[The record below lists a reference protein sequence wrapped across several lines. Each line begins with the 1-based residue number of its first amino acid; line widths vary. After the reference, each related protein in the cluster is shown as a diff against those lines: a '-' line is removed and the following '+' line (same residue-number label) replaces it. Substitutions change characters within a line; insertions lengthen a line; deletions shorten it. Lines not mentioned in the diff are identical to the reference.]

1 VTRVLLTTV
10 DLNVD
15 GGVASYMRAVQPH
28 FTLPVEYLVVGERPG
43 PASERPGRV
52 RRLVSDYVRYWR
64 AVRGGRY
71 DLVHLNPS
79 LERKALLRDG
89 LLVLLAQLA
98 GVRVVVFFHGWV
110 PSCERAL
117 DRRMPQWLF
126 ARSFLRADSIVVLA
140 NAFADRLR
148 GWGYRGRID
157 VLATA
162 VEDRLFDVNPS
173 SNTSGLR
180 VLFLA
185 RLERDKGVFTAVEA
199 VRQLQERG
207 LDVRLTVAGDGPAEP
222 ELREQLGQLRHAQ
235 AIGYVRGQA
244 KLDALRESDVY
255 LFPTEYGEGMPISVL
270 EAMAAGLP
278 VVTRPVGGLADFFV
292 DGQMGYLSDSTDP
305 TVFADLINL
314 LFNVGLRKEIAAYN
328 SEYAREHF
336 TGLAAAA
343 ALEAIYS
350 II

>member
-1 VTRVLLTTV
+1 VTQVLLTTV

-15 GGVASYMRAVQPH
+15 GGVASYARAVRPH
-28 FTLPVEYLVVGERPG
+28 FTMPVEYFVVGERPG
-43 PASERPGRV
+43 RASDRPGLV
-52 RRLVSDYVRYWR
+52 RRMLSDYVRYWR

-71 DLVHLNPS
+71 HLVHLNPS

-89 LLVLLAQLA
+89 LLVLLARLA

-110 PSCERAL
+110 PSCEHAL
-117 DRRMPQWLF
+117 GRRVPGWLF
-126 ARSFLRADSIVVLA
+126 ARSFLRADAIVVLA
-140 NAFADRLR
+140 NSFADRLR

-162 VEDRLFDVNPS
+162 VEDPIFDVDPS

-199 VRQLQERG
+199 VRQLQQRG
-207 LDVRLTVAGDGPAEP
+207 LDVRLTVAGDGPAGP
-222 ELREQLGQLRHAQ
+222 ELRRQLSQLRHAQ
-235 AIGYVRGQA
+235 AVGYLRGQA
-244 KLDALRESDVY
+244 KLDALGESDVY

-278 VVTRPVGGLADFFV
+278 VITRPVGGLADFFV
-292 DGQMGYLSDSTDP
+292 DGRMGYLTNSTDP
-305 TVFADLINL
+305 AAFADLINL
-314 LFNVGLRKEIAAYN
+314 LFNVGLREEIAAYN
-328 SEYAREHF
+328 SAYARSRF

-343 ALEAIYS
+343 ALQAIYS
-350 II
+350 SV